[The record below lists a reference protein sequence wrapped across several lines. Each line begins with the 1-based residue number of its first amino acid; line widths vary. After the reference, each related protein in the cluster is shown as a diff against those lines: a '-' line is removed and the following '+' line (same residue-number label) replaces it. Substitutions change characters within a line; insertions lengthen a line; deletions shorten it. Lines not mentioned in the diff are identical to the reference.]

1 MSDTPS
7 NSQASS
13 ENPNFISDSTSTP
26 QPFNPSTPQPPDAST
41 PQQLNTSTAQNPPNG
56 DQAEGVKPSEPIPP
70 FSGAAFIK
78 GVAVMVGSQ
87 LAVMGLGYLI
97 AKNRAVS

>member
-1 MSDTPS
+1 MSATPP
-7 NSQASS
+7 NSQSSS

-26 QPFNPSTPQPPDAST
+26 QAFNAPTPQPLNASP
-41 PQQLNTSTAQNPPNG
+41 PQNRPNN
-56 DQAEGVKPSEPIPP
+56 DPAEGERPSEPVPP

-97 AKNRAVS
+97 AKNRAMS